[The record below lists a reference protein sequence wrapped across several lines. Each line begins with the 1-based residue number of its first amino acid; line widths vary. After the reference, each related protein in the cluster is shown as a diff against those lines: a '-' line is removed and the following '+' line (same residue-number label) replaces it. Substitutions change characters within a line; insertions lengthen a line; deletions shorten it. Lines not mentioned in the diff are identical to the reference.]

1 MSRNLLKHLFLF
13 VFMNLFIIKVYGSIY
28 SYEAS
33 KPKINLPAG
42 EISTNIPVSY
52 PLHVLAILVL
62 LILSIAFLAFLHF
75 RTRSRIKK
83 YEDENISL
91 SQSKKHF
98 EAILSARNYELK
110 SALRRLE
117 EGKQLSSVFLN
128 NLTHEVRTPL
138 NVILG
143 FSKLLYDEN
152 LSIEVRQ
159 NYLDIIN
166 NKGYNLLHLI
176 NDILTTSQI
185 DSGEIE
191 INHTTCNLNKLLS
204 DLYKKLA
211 SDERTKKNAA
221 ISINFVQSQSDSRS
235 IIITDPVRLEQVL
248 WNLLDN
254 AIKFTQKGT
263 IEFGYRIDGTQIVFF
278 VSDTGIGIN
287 KENTEKVF
295 ERFYKIVA
303 NNNPSVYSGT
313 GLGLS
318 IAKELI
324 GLLDG
329 KIWVDSEPD
338 KGSTFCFTIPYIPVK
353 SNFKGHSS
361 KSLLANS
368 NLNLK
373 GKIILVVEDDFISYQ
388 LIETLLEKS
397 EAKLIHVKNGEDA
410 VEVAKLTAN
419 LDLILMDMQLPFL
432 SGYEASVQI
441 KTIRPH
447 VPIVAQTAHAM
458 NNDKTRCLEAGCD
471 GYIPKPIDPDE
482 FMHTIGRFLLGEP
495 IEKL

>member
-1 MSRNLLKHLFLF
+1 M
-13 VFMNLFIIKVYGSIY
+13 
-28 SYEAS
+28 
-33 KPKINLPAG
+33 
-42 EISTNIPVSY
+42 
-52 PLHVLAILVL
+52 AI
-62 LILSIAFLAFLHF
+62 FHF
-75 RTRSRIKK
+75 RAKNRIKK
-83 YEDENISL
+83 YEDENKSL

-110 SALRRLE
+110 SALRKLE
-117 EGKQLSSVFLN
+117 DGKQLSSMFLN

-152 LSIEVRQ
+152 LSLEVRQ

-166 NKGYNLLHLI
+166 KKGYNLLHLI

-185 DSGEIE
+185 DSGELE
-191 INHTTCNLNKLLS
+191 INRTSCNINKLLS
-204 DLYKKLA
+204 DLYKSL
-211 SDERTKKNAA
+211 SNDERAKKNAA
-221 ISINFVQSQSDSRS
+221 LSINFVQSQSDSRS
-235 IIITDPVRLEQVL
+235 IVITDPIRLEQVL

-254 AIKFTQKGT
+254 ALKFTEMGS

-278 VSDTGIGIN
+278 VTDTGIGIE
-287 KENTEKVF
+287 KENIDKVF
-295 ERFYKIVA
+295 ERFCKIVA
-303 NNNPSVYSGT
+303 NNNPTLYSGT

-318 IAKELI
+318 IAKELV

-329 KIWVDSEPD
+329 KVWVESEPG
-338 KGSTFCFTIPYIPVK
+338 KGTSFYLTIPYIPVK
-353 SNFKGHSS
+353 SNFTGHFS
-361 KSLLANS
+361 KSFLANNS
-368 NLNLK
+368 LNLK

-432 SGYEASVQI
+432 SGYEASAQI
-441 KTIRPH
+441 KAIMPH

-458 NNDKTRCLEAGCD
+458 NDDKVRCLEAGCD

-482 FMHTIGRFLLGEP
+482 FMLTIGRFLLGEP
-495 IEKL
+495 IVKS

>member
-1 MSRNLLKHLFLF
+1 
-13 VFMNLFIIKVYGSIY
+13 
-28 SYEAS
+28 
-33 KPKINLPAG
+33 
-42 EISTNIPVSY
+42 
-52 PLHVLAILVL
+52 LAI
-62 LILSIAFLAFLHF
+62 FHF
-75 RTRSRIKK
+75 RAKNRIKK
-83 YEDENISL
+83 YEDENKSL

-110 SALRRLE
+110 SALRKLE
-117 EGKQLSSVFLN
+117 DGKQLSSMFLN

-152 LSIEVRQ
+152 LSLEVRQ

-166 NKGYNLLHLI
+166 KKGYNLLHLI

-185 DSGEIE
+185 DSGELE
-191 INHTTCNLNKLLS
+191 INRTSCNINKLLS
-204 DLYKKLA
+204 DLYKSL
-211 SDERTKKNAA
+211 SNDERAKKNAA
-221 ISINFVQSQSDSRS
+221 LSINFVQSQSDSRS
-235 IIITDPVRLEQVL
+235 IVITDPIRLEQVL

-254 AIKFTQKGT
+254 ALKFTEMGS

-278 VSDTGIGIN
+278 VTDTGIGIE
-287 KENTEKVF
+287 KENIDKVF
-295 ERFYKIVA
+295 ERFCKIVA
-303 NNNPSVYSGT
+303 NNNPTLYSGT

-318 IAKELI
+318 IAKELV

-329 KIWVDSEPD
+329 KVWVESEPG
-338 KGSTFCFTIPYIPVK
+338 KGTSFYLTIPYIPVK
-353 SNFKGHSS
+353 SNFTGHFS
-361 KSLLANS
+361 KSFLANNS
-368 NLNLK
+368 LNLK

-432 SGYEASVQI
+432 SGYEASAQI
-441 KTIRPH
+441 KAIMPH

-458 NNDKTRCLEAGCD
+458 NDDKVRCLEAGCD

-482 FMHTIGRFLLGEP
+482 FMLTIGRFLLGEP
-495 IEKL
+495 IVKS